1 MSEEIKF
8 KPKKVKNLR
17 LRKKSSDEED
27 NADQG
32 DVEVL

>member
-17 LRKKSSDEED
+17 VRRKSSDEED
-27 NADQG
+27 NGGQEDE
-32 DVEVL
+32 EVL

>member
-17 LRKKSSDEED
+17 IRKKSSDEED
-27 NADQG
+27 EDQQ
-32 DVEVL
+32 DDEVL